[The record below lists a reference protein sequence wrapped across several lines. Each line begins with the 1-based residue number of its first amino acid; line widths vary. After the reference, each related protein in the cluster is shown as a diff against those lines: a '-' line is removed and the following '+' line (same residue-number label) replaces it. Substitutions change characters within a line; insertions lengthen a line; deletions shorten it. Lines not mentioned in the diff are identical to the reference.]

1 MKFLMLYQIGT
12 IELWEFK
19 GNDLALKHADGTL
32 TVSKFMHAVSRGT
45 NDVIRLDGVVQRR
58 DKQMRSMSMFDS
70 KERFPL
76 CTR

>member
-1 MKFLMLYQIGT
+1 MMLYQIGT

-45 NDVIRLDGVVQRR
+45 NNVIRLNGHEVLG
-58 DKQMRSMSMFDS
+58 S
-70 KERFPL
+70 PL
-76 CTR
+76 TQEELDEINGNN